1 MSLNISDF
9 NLFYVKIAVSLLKKV
24 PPSFTATP
32 SKSWG
37 PVKSP
42 PPFWKF
48 GWRLNSPWRKEG
60 GAHYDMDIVFR
71 KIALFSQFTF
81 LGLDNTIVNK
91 DGIANQPI
99 GESLLLQNNIEKSQV
114 KETKYN
120 RIE

>member
-1 MSLNISDF
+1 
-9 NLFYVKIAVSLLKKV
+9 
-24 PPSFTATP
+24 
-32 SKSWG
+32 
-37 PVKSP
+37 
-42 PPFWKF
+42 
-48 GWRLNSPWRKEG
+48 
-60 GAHYDMDIVFR
+60 MDIVFR

-120 RIE
+120 RTE